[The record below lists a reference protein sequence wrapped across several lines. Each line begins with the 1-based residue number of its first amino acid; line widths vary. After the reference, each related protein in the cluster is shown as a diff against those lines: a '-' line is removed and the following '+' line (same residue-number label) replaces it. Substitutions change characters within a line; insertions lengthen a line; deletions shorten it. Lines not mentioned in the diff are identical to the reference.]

1 MIAQAVAQT
10 NYGKTPR
17 SARSFSRSHLTASP
31 FSTAVGSRGH
41 VITVAVDVEALGRK
55 HRFYLICNGIELVKA
70 GAVAVLHHHINR
82 RFTVFEVQP
91 CPCIDPFASIIS
103 VIRRCIDVS
112 FS

>member
-10 NYGKTPR
+10 TTGKTPR

-31 FSTAVGSRGH
+31 FSTAVGSRH

-91 CPCIDPFASIIS
+91 CPGIDPFASIIS